1 MKLRTIVVS
10 MGIALTALLPPSAM
24 AGEAIVAVAANFA
37 GTLKELQKDFEAR
50 GDHKLTVISG
60 ATGKLTAQITEGAPF
75 DVFLSADDK
84 ATKKLA
90 EGGQAV
96 PESEFTYAIGT
107 LALFSADPQ
116 FIKGDG
122 ELVLKVGNFSKLA
135 IANPKVAPYGIAAE
149 TAMKALGVADAVE
162 DKIVMGE
169 NIAQTFQMI
178 DTGNAQLG
186 FVALSQVLGS
196 ESGKKGSYWTVP
208 ANLHDPIRQNAILL
222 TRAKD
227 NADAKAFL
235 EFLRSPEAKEKIKA
249 AGYGTDEN

>member
-1 MKLRTIVVS
+1 M
-10 MGIALTALLPPSAM
+10 
-24 AGEAIVAVAANFA
+24 AANFA
-37 GTLKELQKDFEAR
+37 GTLEKLQKDFEAT
-50 GDHKLTVISG
+50 GIHKLTIISG
-60 ATGKLTAQITEGAPF
+60 ATGKLTAQISAGAPF
-75 DVFLSADDK
+75 DMLLSADDK

-96 PESEFTYAIGT
+96 PDSEFTYAIGM
-107 LALFSADPQ
+107 LALFSSDPQ
-116 FIKGDG
+116 LIKGDG
-122 ELVLKVGNFSKLA
+122 EAVLKRGNFTKLA

-149 TAMKALGVADAVE
+149 STMAKLGVTDAVK

-196 ESGKKGSYWTVP
+196 ESGSKGSHWVVP
-208 ANLHDPIRQNAILL
+208 GILHDPIRQNAVLL

-227 NADAKAFL
+227 NAEAKAFL
-235 EFLRSPEAKEKIKA
+235 EFLQSPEAREKIKA
-249 AGYGTDEN
+249 AGYETADD